1 MICVDE
7 TKCVRCGSCVRL
19 CPMGYLE
26 LGDGVPQPRER
37 RRCIQCGH
45 CEAACPTRALSLHL
59 ERGEAFRPTPE
70 NPAEQ
75 LVLSRRSVRH
85 FKKEPPPRA
94 VIQRALDLAEYAPSG
109 KNRHEHRWTVLYG
122 REETER
128 VTELA
133 LDFCARTGEARELL
147 KIKAAGT
154 NLLTCDAP
162 CVIIA
167 WSPDHALNPVVD
179 PAVAMALV
187 EVQLNQA
194 GLSTCWGGYLLQ
206 VTDADPELQD
216 YLGIPEGCHM
226 RCALMVGYAQGERY
240 PNLPPRPRAGIHWLG
255 ELPDTED

>member
-1 MICVDE
+1 MIYVDE

-26 LGDGVPQPRER
+26 LGDMTPHPRER

-45 CEAACPTRALSLHL
+45 CAATCPTRALSLAL
-59 ERGEAFRPTPE
+59 EGESFCPTPE
-70 NPAEQ
+70 NPTEA
-75 LVLSRRSVRH
+75 LLLSRRSVRH
-85 FKKEPPPRA
+85 FREDAPPRE

-109 KNRHEHRWTVLYG
+109 KNRHDHRWTVLYG

-133 LDFCARTGEARELL
+133 LDFCARTGEAKELL

-162 CVIIA
+162 CVVIA
-167 WSPDHALNPVVD
+167 WSPDNALNPVVD
-179 PAVAMALV
+179 PAVAMTLV

-194 GLSTCWGGYLLQ
+194 GLSTCWGGYLRQ
-206 VTDADPELQD
+206 ICDADPELRA
-216 YLGIPEGCHM
+216 YLGIPEGCRM
-226 RCALMVGYAQGERY
+226 RCALMVGYAKGERY
-240 PNLPPRPRAGIHWLG
+240 PNLPPRPRAGVRWLG
-255 ELPDTED
+255 DEPEAEE